1 MPTPAP
7 RRSTFL
13 RNFVGQTHDEGE
25 YELDDITYN
34 DDDDDDE
41 LEDESQAFQS
51 EQVDS
56 DLFPTMLVYRGG
68 ELVYTWIR
76 VDWEADGW
84 IKRKEGGSMD
94 NPVEALLKGCV
105 EDTNFL
111 YVYVYLTKQSNDRHN
126 IIQHSKHDNCGF
138 SSDDED
144 LDKGDDHDDEIFDL

>member
-13 RNFVGQTHDEGE
+13 RNFVGQTQDEGE

-34 DDDDDDE
+34 DDDDDDDDDE
-41 LEDESQAFQS
+41 LEDESQASQN

-105 EDTNFL
+105 GETNL
-111 YVYVYLTKQSNDRHN
+111 ICVC
-126 IIQHSKHDNCGF
+126 I
-138 SSDDED
+138 
-144 LDKGDDHDDEIFDL
+144 LD